1 MPAQPTTG
9 ISLDGGLLGR
19 LPHPR
24 IAPRRDPGNDPMAP
38 IGDDARVGFSR
49 SSILR
54 FSNPDFADVAL
65 AYMQAN
71 GKGVAD
77 DEQRRELREAVP
89 GMLAAFEAKHGPIVR
104 SYLTEGSAA
113 ACLTDHDEL
122 IIALGQRAPSGPEQL
137 IDLLRRCERVGYSAW
152 HRLYTYDRRSC
163 QLQVW
168 GVVEDALRL
177 LDESA
182 VTPDES
188 GPSTLDESL
197 RRLSARLDG
206 AEDFMLRCA
215 ARRTQSRYLKGML
228 SGAVVVSAVLICV
241 LVTLVAADALTRTTA
256 DLLLVAVAGAVGA
269 VFSVLA
275 RMTSGSLQ
283 TNLPTLDHD
292 MKNTDL
298 HLIAALRP
306 LVGCVLALAVY
317 VLVQAGMVPIGDDQD
332 ATRTAVVT
340 GLAFLAGF
348 SERLAQDVFIRSGQ
362 GLVGS
367 MGDSPSKGP
376 AAGLAPPPGTHR

>member
-1 MPAQPTTG
+1 MSQLQTTSTSSG
-9 ISLDGGLLGR
+9 DARLGR
-19 LPHPR
+19 LPRPGLSLRRTPADQPEPR
-24 IAPRRDPGNDPMAP
+24 SVSQAP
-38 IGDDARVGFSR
+38 VGFAKSA
-49 SSILR
+49 ILR
-54 FSNPDFADVAL
+54 LNNPGFADVAM
-65 AYMQAN
+65 AYLQAN
-71 GKGVAD
+71 GQAVAD
-77 DEQRRELREAVP
+77 DEQRSELREALP
-89 GMLAAFEAKHGPIVR
+89 KMLAEFEATHGPIVR
-104 SYLTEGSAA
+104 SHLTEGSAA
-113 ACLTDHDEL
+113 ACLTDGDEL
-122 IIALGQRAPSGPEQL
+122 IIALGQRATSGPEEL
-137 IDLLRRCERVGYSAW
+137 IDLLRRCERVGYTAW
-152 HRLYTYDRRSC
+152 HRLHTYDRRSC

-177 LDESA
+177 LDETANGVDTSA
-182 VTPDES
+182 LGD
-188 GPSTLDESL
+188 SL
-197 RRLSARLDG
+197 ERLSARLDG

-228 SGAVVVSAVLICV
+228 LGAVVVGVLLTAVLLMITAV
-241 LVTLVAADALTRTTA
+241 DELTRQTA
-256 DLLLVAVAGAVGA
+256 DLLLVALAGAVGA

-298 HLIAALRP
+298 RLIAALRP
-306 LVGCVLALAVY
+306 VVGSVFALALY
-317 VLVQAGMVPIGDDQD
+317 VLVMAGMVPIADGEDT
-332 ATRTAVVT
+332 TRTALVT

-376 AAGLAPPPGTHR
+376 AAGLAPPPGTHH